1 MKNQWSL
8 YSWKPFKTY
17 PSVHY
22 FWVNSN
28 DTIVYERS
36 VEPLGYIPAFNLSEV
51 VTQQMSGMKKLIE
64 QYGDLTGIVKKVKT
78 DMTDDELSRGI
89 LSFSKRPKRVE
100 NDPTLEEMLSAI
112 TDDNRHELVDWGK
125 DVGREVVED

>member
-22 FWVNSN
+22 FWVDPNG
-28 DTIVYERS
+28 TIVYERS

-51 VTQQMSGMKKLIE
+51 VTQQMPGMKKLIE
-64 QYGDLTGIVKKVKT
+64 QYGDLTGEVKKFKHS
-78 DMTDDELSRGI
+78 MTDDELSRGI
-89 LSFSKRPKRVE
+89 LSFSKRPKKVD
-100 NDPTLEEMLSAI
+100 NDPTLEEMLSTI
-112 TDDNRHELVDWGK
+112 TDDNRQELVDWGK
-125 DVGREVVED
+125 DVGREVIED

>member
-22 FWVNSN
+22 FWVAPNG
-28 DTIVYERS
+28 TIVYERS
-36 VEPLGYIPAFNLSEV
+36 VEPLGYLPAFNLSEV
-51 VTQQMSGMKKLIE
+51 VTQQMPGMRKLIE
-64 QYGDLTGIVKKVKT
+64 QYGDLTGVVKKVKT
-78 DMTDDELSRGI
+78 DMTDEQLSRGV
-89 LSFSKRPKRVE
+89 LSFSKRPKQQD
-100 NDPTLEEMLSAI
+100 DPTLEEMLSTV

>member
-22 FWVNSN
+22 FWVDPN
-28 DTIVYERS
+28 DTIIYERS
-36 VEPLGYIPAFNLSEV
+36 IEPIGYIPAFNLSDV

>member
-64 QYGDLTGIVKKVKT
+64 QYDDLTGIVKKVKT

>member
-28 DTIVYERS
+28 DTIVYEGS

-64 QYGDLTGIVKKVKT
+64 QYDDLTGIVKKVKT

-100 NDPTLEEMLSAI
+100 NDPTLEEMLSTI
-112 TDDNRHELVDWGK
+112 TDDNRQELVDWGK
-125 DVGREVVED
+125 DVGREVIED

>member
-89 LSFSKRPKRVE
+89 LSFRKRPKRVE
-100 NDPTLEEMLSAI
+100 NDPTLEEMLSTI
-112 TDDNRHELVDWGK
+112 TDDNRQELVDWGK
-125 DVGREVVED
+125 DVGREVIED